1 MKREII
7 PYRKDL
13 KLLARK
19 LRKNMTL
26 SEVLLW
32 NALKK
37 NQLSGYDFHRQVP
50 VKNYILDFYCKE
62 LKLAIEIDGSTHIGD
77 EKTARDLKRQ
87 KELENSGIKFLRFS
101 EADIREN
108 LTGVLDGVSLWIKE
122 NK

>member
-1 MKREII
+1 
-7 PYRKDL
+7 
-13 KLLARK
+13 
-19 LRKNMTL
+19 MTL

-77 EKTARDLKRQ
+77 EKTERDLKRQ
-87 KELENSGIKFLRFS
+87 KELENSGIKFLRYS

-108 LTGVLDGVSLWIKE
+108 LTGVLDGISVWIKE